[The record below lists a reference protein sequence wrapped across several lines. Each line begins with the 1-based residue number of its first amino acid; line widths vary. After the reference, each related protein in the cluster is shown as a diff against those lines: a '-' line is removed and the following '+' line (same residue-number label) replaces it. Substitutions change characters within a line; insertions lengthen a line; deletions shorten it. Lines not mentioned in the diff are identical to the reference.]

1 LMWGDVMVFRL
12 LSHSKFNGELPIFPR
27 FFTFPAPLC
36 PFIEDHITGHMH
48 SPCARIIDPVRL

>member
-1 LMWGDVMVFRL
+1 MVFRL